1 MYASCHHV
9 SHDASCSYS
18 RICQLLSGSYLR
30 SDVCLSCR
38 CVSLDAVSYNDD
50 NSYGGPLYGFFLN
63 DYCGAVFRQH
73 VS

>member
-18 RICQLLSGSYLR
+18 RICPLLSGSCLR
-30 SDVCLSCR
+30 FDVSLGYV

-50 NSYGGPLYGFFLN
+50 NSYGGLLCGFFLN